1 MYKQCKI
8 FKPAEIR
15 GLSQIYHRH
24 RQKSRFHRRLL
35 NVFNVHKLDWYYMG
49 EKQNINQPISILD
62 PINNVTKLTLLE
74 TYFLEYTPGSFT
86 HIHRDYL
93 GGISIVTLIENN
105 NLVGGQNIFYV
116 KKEEHPEVCPVVLN
130 LSVGDSV
137 IYKTELLHGVSEVF
151 SGSRLV
157 LVSWFGDQRVHAKI
171 HDRNSEAPFNDIIG
185 IK

>member
-1 MYKQCKI
+1 
-8 FKPAEIR
+8 
-15 GLSQIYHRH
+15 
-24 RQKSRFHRRLL
+24 
-35 NVFNVHKLDWYYMG
+35 MG